1 MRIESSMQVMA
12 MQAVTRP
19 QPIGQADEA
28 SAALRL
34 QLPAFQGD
42 SAGRTQERDIA
53 EAVRALNKA
62 AEPYDIALHFSED
75 EETGAIII
83 KMVNQETGELVHQI
97 PDEAQLHLSAVLG
110 KLQGQLFA
118 RDA

>member
-1 MRIESSMQVMA
+1 MRIESSMQMMA

-19 QPIGQADEA
+19 QAVGQADEA

-34 QLPAFQGD
+34 QFGSFQGD
-42 SAGRTQERDIA
+42 PSGSAQEKDVA

-62 AEPYDIALHFSED
+62 TAPYDIALHFSED